1 MKEIRLSVK
10 SLHFGKRM
18 IIFSLF
24 WDQHNNAQHLHET
37 GYGIHLETDTFT
49 DQQMYESIEYL
60 LNNQKLRQDSIS
72 IGEFIRV
79 RNGLKLEA
87 EKIEQC
93 ALLTR
98 SHNLNKHQK
107 QTSS

>member
-1 MKEIRLSVK
+1 MEKIILCVK

-18 IIFSLF
+18 IILSLF
-24 WDQHNNAQHLHET
+24 WDQHDNAQRVHET
-37 GYGIHLETDTFT
+37 GYGIHLDTDTFT

-60 LNNQKLRQDSIS
+60 LNNQKLQQDSIS
-72 IGEFIRV
+72 IGESIRV
-79 RNGLKLEA
+79 RNDLKLEA

-107 QTSS
+107 QT

>member
-1 MKEIRLSVK
+1 
-10 SLHFGKRM
+10 M
-18 IIFSLF
+18 IILSLF
-24 WDQHNNAQHLHET
+24 WDQHDNAQHLHEM
-37 GYGIHLETDTFT
+37 GYGIHLDTDTFT
-49 DQQMYESIEYL
+49 DQQMYELIEYL